1 MFLYVDI
8 SFYIYITNKTLTNN
22 EFNMNSLDLSNDYKV
37 ETLQNKIVMQHN
49 AITSGRYDF
58 SACQLDILFSILAIL
73 KENELT
79 YQLHIKDIEIL
90 TGRRW
95 DYSQF
100 RESTE
105 DMLTR
110 MFEITTENEYTQFV
124 LFQSFT
130 YKNGQGIIEVT
141 LSQKSLP
148 YFFELKNT
156 FTTLQLKSVLGCSS
170 KYAKRIYGLAC
181 QWRTLGVKEYEIIE
195 LKKILGLVDEK
206 GKEQFVEITDFKLKV
221 LEIAKK
227 QINKNTDIEF
237 DYEVFKKYRSRSFNY
252 VKFFI
257 NANKFRQQLEIDFKK
272 PIADQKFIRALEKW
286 GFHNNQA
293 EIIATKM
300 KQSEMQLII
309 DECQDR
315 IKRNKLTID
324 NSIAYMTKI
333 LKNKGILPK

>member
-1 MFLYVDI
+1 MFSYVDI

-181 QWRTLGVKEYEIIE
+181 QWRTVGVKEYDIIE
-195 LKKILGLVDEK
+195 LKKILGIIDDK
-206 GKEQFVEITDFKLKV
+206 GNNFYTLPADFKKYV

-227 QINKNTDIEF
+227 QINENTDIEF
-237 DYEVFKKYRSRSFNY
+237 DYELIKKYRSRSFNY

-257 NANKFRQQLEIDFKK
+257 NVNSFRQLQIDFQK
-272 PIADQKFIRALEKW
+272 PIADQKFFRALVKW
-286 GFHNNQA
+286 GFNENYA
-293 EIIATKM
+293 EIIASKM
-300 KQSEMQLII
+300 ERTEVVLLIE
-309 DECQDR
+309 ECQ
-315 IKRNKLTID
+315 KRAIRRKEPIE
-324 NSIAYMTKI
+324 NSIGYMTNI
-333 LKNKGILPK
+333 LKNKGILPR

>member
-148 YFFELKNT
+148 YFFEL
-156 FTTLQLKSVLGCSS
+156 
-170 KYAKRIYGLAC
+170 
-181 QWRTLGVKEYEIIE
+181 
-195 LKKILGLVDEK
+195 
-206 GKEQFVEITDFKLKV
+206 
-221 LEIAKK
+221 
-227 QINKNTDIEF
+227 
-237 DYEVFKKYRSRSFNY
+237 
-252 VKFFI
+252 
-257 NANKFRQQLEIDFKK
+257 
-272 PIADQKFIRALEKW
+272 
-286 GFHNNQA
+286 
-293 EIIATKM
+293 
-300 KQSEMQLII
+300 
-309 DECQDR
+309 
-315 IKRNKLTID
+315 
-324 NSIAYMTKI
+324 
-333 LKNKGILPK
+333 